1 MKVATLS
8 IKEMSRAL
16 YVFFA
21 YYVRFSTFLSVFF
34 FFTDN
39 GKQKVSVVSE
49 DIS

>member
-16 YVFFA
+16 CVFFA
-21 YYVRFSTFLSVFF
+21 YYIRFSTFLCVF